1 MEKSNQT
8 NTLTEQ
14 QSLDIITSAIND
26 TRSRMAVNTGTQ
38 MLLWGYT
45 IAIISL
51 AVAAATQYAFVPAAP
66 MLWIAIP
73 VIGLTGT
80 WIIRHSHPR
89 TEYPSNRILT
99 AMWWCVGVIA
109 GLIFVLT
116 AHFFTV
122 SLLLAVAAIATGI
135 ITREKS
141 VTAAGTVALLAAA
154 VIPIYKFLHP
164 TAALFGTESVNP
176 ATRAASYEAWFAL
189 IATILFIIPGHILH
203 RRTPNSRTPNK

>member
-8 NTLTEQ
+8 NTLTGQ

-51 AVAAATQYAFVPAAP
+51 AVAAATQYASVPAAP

-73 VIGLTGT
+73 VIGVTGT
-80 WIIRHSHPR
+80 WIIRRRHPR

-99 AMWWCVGVIA
+99 ALWWSVGVIA
-109 GLIFVLT
+109 GVIFILT

-122 SLLLAVAAIATGI
+122 SLLLAVATIATGI

-141 VTAAGTVALLAAA
+141 VTAAGAITLLAAA

-164 TAALFGTESVNP
+164 TAALFGTEAADP
-176 ATRAASYEAWFAL
+176 TTRAASYEAWFAL
-189 IATILFIIPGHILH
+189 IAAIMFIIPGHILH
-203 RRTPNSRTPNK
+203 NRKPAKGVSDK